1 MIKCNNPK
9 RIRTMNK
16 ENDSAIE
23 KNAQEYDAHAQSWQA
38 SMSTNMGHKYLEKP
52 AMEKELPT
60 TFEGKSILCIGV
72 GSGDELQ
79 EILKRNP
86 THVTGIDIS
95 KELLNIAKSRFSD
108 VEFEKMDM
116 VSMDFPDST
125 FDFVYSSLTFHYAKD
140 WDALCSEIYR
150 VLKKGGELLF
160 STHHPDYWSRKT
172 PTGNTYMN
180 ERRINLTEHTALLP
194 GDVSIIYYNHPNTDS
209 IHEAITH
216 AGFKI
221 EKSFAPAVVEV
232 DTNTLP
238 EQDKEGYNKLKT
250 KNAELSRFYLIKA
263 IK

>member
-1 MIKCNNPK
+1 
-9 RIRTMNK
+9 MNK
-16 ENDSAIE
+16 KNDSTID

-52 AMEKELPT
+52 AMEKELPA

-86 THVTGIDIS
+86 AHVTGIDIS
-95 KELLNIAKSRFSD
+95 NELLNIAKSRFPN
-108 VEFEKMDM
+108 VEFKKMDM
-116 VSMDFPDST
+116 SAMDFPEAT

-140 WDALCSEIYR
+140 WGMLCSELYR
-150 VLKKGGELLF
+150 VLKEGGELLF

-172 PTGNTYMN
+172 PTGNSYTN
-180 ERRINLTEHTALLP
+180 ERGVTLTEHTALLP

-209 IHEAITH
+209 INEALTH
-216 AGFKI
+216 VGFKI
-221 EKSFAPAVVEV
+221 EKSFAPSVIEA
-232 DTNTLP
+232 DANTLP
-238 EQDKEGYNKLKT
+238 EQDKEGYAKLKT
-250 KNAELSRFYLIKA
+250 KNAGLPLFYLIKA